1 MAVVSS
7 LDGKCLPV
15 LLASLRCYA
24 PNWKLVVATSA
35 PMHHKDSDVPD
46 VRLYHQ
52 GRNFGEAFQYAV
64 TEAVKFFPE
73 EERIVILND
82 DCVLR
87 PDTASLLE
95 TDFDFVESKGHKIG
109 LMVTRSDTVC
119 GPQNVRF
126 AHDGNYC
133 LNGTRLFGEHQIV
146 AINVPVPICGMF
158 RKEVWEAHPIPP
170 IGWMCENVWSWDMK
184 LAGCLHVMSS
194 AYVHHVGGETVP
206 GKDKVLNM
214 EESKAW
220 IRENRPAFFEEMA
233 K

>member
-15 LLASLRCYA
+15 LLTSLTHYA
-24 PNWKLVVATSA
+24 PHWKIVVATS
-35 PMHHKDSDVPD
+35 
-46 VRLYHQ
+46 VRLDYDYEDRIDKIVSHK
-52 GRNFGEAFQYAV
+52 GRNFGEAFQHAV
-64 TEAVKFFPE
+64 SRAVKTYPN

-95 TDFDFVESKGHKIG
+95 HDFDFVESKGHKIG

-126 AHDGNYC
+126 AHDGNHC

-170 IGWMCENVWSWDMK
+170 IGWMCENVWAWDMK